1 MDAARLKEIPLFA
14 DLDDHELNVVA
25 TFGTEASWSSG
36 AVMVR
41 EGDFAYELLV
51 LSEGSAE
58 VTRAGEHLADLGAG
72 DFVGESGVIGKT
84 TRNAT
89 VTAKDGVRAFCFTAF
104 DVKRLRKLGD
114 VAAKLDAAAAE
125 RA

>member
-1 MDAARLKEIPLFA
+1 MDKARLQQIPLFA
-14 DLDDHELNVVA
+14 DLDDHDLNVVA
-25 TFGTEASWSSG
+25 TFGTEASWTDGS
-36 AVMVR
+36 VMVR

-51 LSEGSAE
+51 ISEGAAE
-58 VTRAGEHLADLGAG
+58 VSRGGDHLADIGAG
-72 DFVGESGVIGKT
+72 DFVGEAGVLGKT

-89 VTAKDGVRAFCFTAF
+89 VTAKEHVRAFCFTAF

-125 RA
+125 RS